1 MREAQMHRLLVIF
14 FIFIQ
19 ANASLR
25 TLDDL
30 PKKLQVQHA
39 HFERHDKP
47 YMPKIAS
54 SPAQAFLL
62 LEQKQTNYQHALT
75 ALLEN
80 KRVIKL
86 LPSYDSHGRVVRSMS
101 SLHAI
106 DCPCGACSMSAA
118 RRILCEGFEL
128 SSPQS
133 NAEICTP
140 KEQQHPLELTQ
151 FHDRYEKSVSGNSS
165 LLASSF
171 HEIKD
176 TNDQLLLSMSESY
189 HEFFE
194 QCAAKKLYEVEER
207 VVNGGALYY
216 QLHANKTQV
225 DTEQKLLSE
234 DDRKNYLRSIVD
246 LMWYLYHESSRKKEA
261 YQEGM
266 LVLHDPESVVY
277 GYLLDYARM
286 VNPSLTGTLQDPAL
300 LHADNLFAYSR
311 KTSHLKDIN
320 ARAYAIDMR
329 FDAHKPNKAELPAQK
344 RTFFFEHDGN
354 HLYIKLENYG
364 LSWEEAPYHALELAI
379 AQLRKIPLT
388 KKYIGGDDQGA
399 YKKERV
405 PTDVISAA
413 QQFLQKKNIDPK
425 DKKYLYNLLKTIGIK
440 AAFEPE
446 VMQLGSS
453 LIDTFDKNYDHLP
466 LRRGR
471 ETILVHEL
479 SSALYYH
486 LLVKNDP
493 YASEIK
499 QVFDGLTKIQRSLY
513 DLKKDTV
520 TIDQKKMLLESI
532 ATVTHKTLTRS
543 RINLLMKIDQRI
555 GNYVNTVCSNLL
567 DGLSQS
573 DVESQIKALTPRHGI
588 FELVSN
594 PVSRTQA

>member
-1 MREAQMHRLLVIF
+1 MREAKMHRLLMTIL
-14 FIFIQ
+14 IFIQ

-25 TLDDL
+25 TTDDL
-30 PKKLQVQHA
+30 PKKLHVPHA
-39 HFERHDKP
+39 HFERYDKLC
-47 YMPKIAS
+47 MPKIAS

-62 LEQKQTNYQHALT
+62 LEQKQTNYPHALT

-86 LPSYDSHGRVVRSMS
+86 LPRYDSHGRVLGTMS

-106 DCPCGACSMSAA
+106 DCQCAACSVSDA
-118 RRILCEGFEL
+118 RRILREGFEL
-128 SSPQS
+128 SIPQS
-133 NAEICTP
+133 NAEMCSP

-151 FHDRYEKSVSGNSS
+151 FHDRSENSSLGNSS

-171 HEIKD
+171 HEIQD

-216 QLHANKTQV
+216 QLHTNKTHV
-225 DTEQKLLSE
+225 DTEQKLISE
-234 DDRKNYLRSIVD
+234 DERKNYLRSIVD

-286 VNPSLTGTLQDPAL
+286 VNPSLTGTLKDPAL

-329 FDAHKPNKAELPAQK
+329 FNADKPNKAELPAQK

-364 LSWEEAPYHALELAI
+364 LSWKEAPYHALELAV

-388 KKYIGGDDQGA
+388 KQYIGGDEQAA

-405 PTDVISAA
+405 PTDVITAA
-413 QQFLQKKNIDPK
+413 QQFLQKKNVDPK
-425 DKKYLYNLLKTIGIK
+425 DKKHLYNLPKTIGIK
-440 AAFEPE
+440 AAFEPD

-453 LIDTFDKNYDHLP
+453 LIETFDKNYDHLP
-466 LRRGR
+466 RRRGR

-493 YASEIK
+493 HASEIK
-499 QVFDGLTKIQRSLY
+499 QVFDGLTKIQRSLSE
-513 DLKKDTV
+513 LKKDTV
-520 TIDQKKMLLESI
+520 TSDQKKMLLESI
-532 ATVTHKTLTRS
+532 ATVMHQTLTRS
-543 RINLLMKIDQRI
+543 RINLLMKIDQRV
-555 GNYVNTVCSNLL
+555 GNYVNHVCSHVL
-567 DGLSQS
+567 DGLSQG

-588 FELVSN
+588 FELVSAH
-594 PVSRTQA
+594 VSRTQA